1 MPEEGSD
8 TAPMAGDGDHGP
20 LAYFAELLVYKTD
33 KNGVV
38 IPAAERQW
46 ESDLSNA
53 EFKDLL
59 ERYPWV
65 RSIAAADPD
74 ADDSPTEADV

>member
-8 TAPMAGDGDHGP
+8 TAPMAGDAGHGP

-38 IPAAERQW
+38 IPGAEKQW
-46 ESDLSNA
+46 EGDLSEAQFN
-53 EFKDLL
+53 ELL
-59 ERYPWV
+59 GRYPWV
-65 RSIAAADPD
+65 RSIAALDPD
-74 ADDSPTEADV
+74 GQDLATEP